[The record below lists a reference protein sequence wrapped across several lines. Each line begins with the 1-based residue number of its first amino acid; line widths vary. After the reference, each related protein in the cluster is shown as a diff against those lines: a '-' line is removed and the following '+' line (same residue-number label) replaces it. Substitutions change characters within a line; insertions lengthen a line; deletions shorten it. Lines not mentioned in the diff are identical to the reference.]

1 MSTANLRRALYGTYS
16 LSYKVSDKAL
26 EDETEAY
33 IIINSIDIDYDSLAN
48 SDTDLKTYIV
58 NLELR
63 HNSTTS
69 TDIDILEDFIVNNL
83 LNLKTNLKQNSLETM
98 MLSINSST
106 DNSDTDAGYY
116 SRILTLSLILK
127 V

>member
-1 MSTANLRRALYGTYS
+1 MSTAKLRRALYGTYT
-16 LSYKVSDKAL
+16 LTYTVSDKAL
-26 EDETEAY
+26 ADETKAY

-83 LNLKTNLKQNSLETM
+83 LNLKTNLKQNSLETR

>member
-16 LSYKVSDKAL
+16 LAYKVTDKAL
-26 EDETEAY
+26 EDETKAY

-83 LNLKTNLKQNSLETM
+83 LNLKTNLKQNNLETM